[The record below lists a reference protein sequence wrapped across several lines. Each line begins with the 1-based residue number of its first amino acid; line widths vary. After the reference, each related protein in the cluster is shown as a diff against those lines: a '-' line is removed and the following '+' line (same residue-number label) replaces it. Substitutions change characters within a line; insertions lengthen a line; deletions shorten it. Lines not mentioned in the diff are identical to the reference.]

1 MTIRSRVVIG
11 NNDQTKKNVV
21 VPEKNCQRKLIRRRE
36 NGSTKTAQEK
46 INPTDKVDKINKR
59 RKVN

>member
-1 MTIRSRVVIG
+1 MTIRLRVVID
-11 NNDQTKKNVV
+11 NNDQTKKMQSSRK
-21 VPEKNCQRKLIRRRE
+21 KNCQRKLIRGRE
-36 NGSTKTAQEK
+36 NGSTKTGQEK